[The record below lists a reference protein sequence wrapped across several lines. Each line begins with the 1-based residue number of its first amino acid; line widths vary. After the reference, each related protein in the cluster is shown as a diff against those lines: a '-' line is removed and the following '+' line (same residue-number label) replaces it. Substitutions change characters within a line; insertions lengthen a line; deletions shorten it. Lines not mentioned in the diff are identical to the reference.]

1 MHSHK
6 KLVAHLIL
14 GLVFSLALSAQADQL
29 RDSLFAEVNKA
40 MEEANANQANILAPV
55 SYAKAADYFT
65 SADERYRK
73 KQNVDRIQKELAQ
86 ATAFFRKSVESSE
99 LAKLTFESV
108 IKARNDA
115 SNAQAEKMSAKEWA
129 AAEKKFID
137 ATKTLET
144 SNIKRAREKADEA
157 EKIYRD
163 AELIAIKAAYLN
175 KTKILIEKAREERVH
190 RYAPKTLEHAE
201 QLLAMAEKEL
211 SENRYDTDYPRS
223 LVKQSFYQ
231 AKHSIYLAD
240 QVKKM
245 RSDKISDEEML
256 LKIEAPVTEIASS
269 LELVA
274 EFDQG
279 FDAPLE
285 VIQNRIQALQKDS
298 YELGELKTHAEYLE
312 KEIAVLESKLGI
324 QSERLARQEAQ
335 RERMRRLNSYFNRD
349 EAMVLTQGND
359 VLIRVVG
366 LTFDPGSALVKSG
379 SYSLLNKLQ
388 QAIALYPDYG
398 VLVEGH
404 TDSFGGDA
412 QNLNLSMKRSQAV
425 REYFINNMAGFPIN
439 RSEAIGYGETR
450 PIANNETP
458 EGRERNRRI
467 DLLLKAPA
475 S

>member
-14 GLVFSLALSAQADQL
+14 GFVFSFVLSAQADPL
-29 RDSLFAEVNKA
+29 RESLFAEVNKA
-40 MEEANANQANILAPV
+40 MEEANASQANILAPV

-65 SADERYRK
+65 SADERYKK
-73 KQNVDRIQKELAQ
+73 KQNVDRIQKDLAQ

-99 LAKLTFESV
+99 LAKLTFESA

-115 SNAQAEKMSAKEWA
+115 SNAQAEKMAAKEWA
-129 AAEKKFID
+129 TAEKKFID

-144 SNIKRAREKADEA
+144 SNIKRARDRADEA

-175 KTKILIEKAREERVH
+175 KTKVLIDKARKERVH

-256 LKIEAPVTEIASS
+256 LKIEEPVTEIASS

-279 FDAPLE
+279 FDVPME
-285 VIQNRIQALQKDS
+285 TIQNRIQTLQKDS

-335 RERMRRLNSYFNRD
+335 RERMRRLTSYFNRD
-349 EAMVLTQGND
+349 EAVVLTQGND

-366 LTFDPGSALVKSG
+366 LTFDPGSAMIKSG
-379 SYSLLNKLQ
+379 SYALLNKLQ

-425 REYFINNMAGFPIN
+425 REYFINNMAAFPIN

-475 S
+475 R

>member
-14 GLVFSLALSAQADQL
+14 GLVFSLALSSQADQL

-129 AAEKKFID
+129 SAEKKFID

-157 EKIYRD
+157 EKTYRD

-175 KTKILIEKAREERVH
+175 KTKVLIEKAREERVH

-231 AKHSIYLAD
+231 AKHSIYLAE
-240 QVKKM
+240 QIKKL
-245 RSDKISDEEML
+245 RDAKVSEEEML
-256 LKIEAPVTEIASS
+256 LKREEPVTEIASS

-279 FDAPLE
+279 FE
-285 VIQNRIQALQKDS
+285 VPMAAIQSRIQALQKDS
-298 YELGELKTHAEYLE
+298 YELSELKTHAEYLE

-335 RERMRRLNSYFNRD
+335 RERMRRLTSYFNRD
-349 EAMVLTQGND
+349 EATVLTQGND

-366 LTFDPGSALVKSG
+366 LTFDPGSALVRSG

-412 QNLNLSMKRSQAV
+412 QNLDLSMKRSQAV
-425 REYFINNMAGFPIN
+425 REYFINNMAEFPIN
-439 RSEAIGYGETR
+439 QSEAIGYGETR